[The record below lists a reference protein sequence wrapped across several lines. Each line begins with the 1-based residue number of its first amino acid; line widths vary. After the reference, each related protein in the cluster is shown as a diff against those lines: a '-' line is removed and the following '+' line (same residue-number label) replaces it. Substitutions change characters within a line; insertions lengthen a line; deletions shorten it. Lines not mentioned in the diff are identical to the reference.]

1 MNLNKQSTRKV
12 KVMPSNS
19 ESQCYFVQLQIDSY
33 LDGDMSTA
41 QQGDFISHV
50 HGCEACAR
58 EFHYAQTVQD
68 AVLDLPQL
76 DCDEQVL
83 EPIYR
88 LANGGSSDPENTGKS
103 LWTQIGEL
111 FATAPVFLRYAI
123 PVALVA
129 VFAVFGS
136 TVFLT
141 PGQNIPVATQQAA
154 IEPVEQF
161 SPEQIRQAVQDL
173 NLAIDYLNEVSRR
186 TEVMI
191 GDRFLITPLKDS
203 INASFE
209 RVNTR
214 RNARLRDDPI

>member
-1 MNLNKQSTRKV
+1 
-12 KVMPSNS
+12 MPSNS

-33 LDGDMSTA
+33 LDGDLSTA
-41 QQGDFISHV
+41 QQRDFMSHV

-83 EPIYR
+83 EPIHR
-88 LANGGSSDPENTGKS
+88 LAEGGGSYPENMGKT
-103 LWTQIGEL
+103 LWTQVGEL
-111 FATAPVFLRYAI
+111 FNTAPVFLRYGI
-123 PVALVA
+123 PLVLVA
-129 VFAVFGS
+129 VFAVFVS
-136 TVFLT
+136 TSFLT
-141 PGQNIPVATQQAA
+141 PDQNVPLATEQAA

-161 SPEQIRQAVQDL
+161 SPEEIRQAVQDL

-191 GDRFLITPLKDS
+191 GDRFLITPLQDS

-214 RNARLRDDPI
+214 RNARLPNDPI